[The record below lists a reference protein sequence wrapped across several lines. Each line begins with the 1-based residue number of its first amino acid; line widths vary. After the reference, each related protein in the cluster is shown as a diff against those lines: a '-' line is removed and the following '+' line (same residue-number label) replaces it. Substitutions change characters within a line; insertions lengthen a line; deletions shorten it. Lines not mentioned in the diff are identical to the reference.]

1 MKFINSIQNFI
12 VAALNALN
20 DYMIEKSSFVGEAKL
35 NSEIDSIVA
44 RRKGIENGD
53 SIRSTDLIRANAQE
67 VRDALYKR
75 AGA

>member
-1 MKFINSIQNFI
+1 MKVINNIQNFI
-12 VAALNALN
+12 IAALNALH

>member
-12 VAALNALN
+12 VAALNALH

-75 AGA
+75 ASD